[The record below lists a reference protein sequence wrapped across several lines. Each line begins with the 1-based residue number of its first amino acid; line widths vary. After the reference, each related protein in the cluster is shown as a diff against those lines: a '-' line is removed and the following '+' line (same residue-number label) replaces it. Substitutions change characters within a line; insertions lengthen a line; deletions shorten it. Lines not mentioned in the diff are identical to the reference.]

1 MPTTTAGSTGSEA
14 GTATDGATVAP
25 TTGTSSGPETTDGT
39 TGPDATCVDT
49 PPPGF
54 AGRSDPTCAAAPQ
67 VGTFQPILE
76 WNRGA
81 WATAPTSDQVLMSP
95 IVASLDGDD
104 VPDVAFVTYVF
115 GDHYGPGVLRA
126 MSGDGQKEVLNV
138 EGQDVC
144 GHSGLAA
151 GDIDGDGQVE
161 LVVVTTGGA
170 VKVFEHDGTPK
181 WTSPTYMLHCSTS
194 PGIADFDGDGSP
206 EVFAG
211 AVILDAD
218 GNERGVGPH
227 GNGFRISL
235 AADIDED
242 GQQELVVGNAAYD
255 GLGGVEWFN
264 MESDGIPGVAD
275 FTGDSKPEIVV
286 SAAGTV
292 RLQDNAGVVLWT
304 SMVPGG
310 GGGAPTIA
318 DYDGDGEPETG
329 VAGSEYYVVFDTDGS
344 LMWQAPIS
352 ETESATGSIVYDF
365 EGDGVAN
372 VIHADENRVWVFSG
386 VDGAVKLEFAGHG
399 SATQLESPAVANVD
413 GDGQVEIVFGNNQF
427 YDPAAPKGIS
437 VIGDEALSWRPGR
450 KIWNQFAYSITNV
463 ADDGT
468 IPAMPVHNW
477 TAHNNYRSGDDS
489 PPDGTAA
496 PERRARGVDLPIPVP
511 GHRAAAVG
519 QRRQR
524 RRLAADRR
532 RHDRRVRGHGRAGD
546 AARLAGVLR
555 GGPARRVRDRDR
567 LRRRRCG
574 LRQPG
579 RPRRRRRGGVQAR
592 QQRRPAVDAV
602 LQPARLTGS
611 GRCEVDGRTLCAAVD
626 LLCTRGSPV
635 IGARTRSAH
644 GVRPHGGATVM
655 QFTGNSSRS
664 R

>member
-1 MPTTTAGSTGSEA
+1 MRWRGFSLGILGLAGAACGDSGGRDDSATGNAQTSSATDPTGSSTLPTTTGSTGSEA
-14 GTATDGATVAP
+14 GTATDSDTAAP
-25 TTGTSSGPETTDGT
+25 TTSTSAGPTTTDGT
-39 TGPDATCVDT
+39 TGSDATCVDT

-76 WNRGA
+76 WNRGT

-211 AVILDAD
+211 SVILDAD

-292 RLQDNAGVVLWT
+292 RLQDNQGVVLW
-304 SMVPGG
+304 SSVVPGG

-329 VAGSEYYVVFDTDGS
+329 VAGSEFYVVFDTDGS

-365 EGDGVAN
+365 EGDGIAD

-399 SATQLESPAVANVD
+399 SATQLESPAVADVD

-489 PPDGTAA
+489 PPDGAAA
-496 PERRARGVDLPIPVP
+496 PDVVLEASICQYQCQDTALQLWVN
-511 GHRAAAVG
+511 VG
-519 QRRQR
+519 NAGASPLTAGATIEVYGDMGGQETL
-524 RRLAADRR
+524 LASQGFFE
-532 RHDRRVRGHGRAGD
+532 V
-546 AARLAGVLR
+546 V
-555 GGPARRVRDRDR
+555 
-567 LRRRRCG
+567 
-574 LRQPG
+574 QPG
-579 RPRRRRRGGVQAR
+579 EYATAIGF
-592 QQRRPAVDAV
+592 D
-602 LQPARLTGS
+602 
-611 GRCEVDGRTLCAAVD
+611 VDGAGYDSLVVRAVAGEEECKLDNNAA
-626 LLCTRGSPV
+626 LLSTPFCNPPG
-635 IGARTRSAH
+635 
-644 GVRPHGGATVM
+644 
-655 QFTGNSSRS
+655 
-664 R
+664 